1 MMTSTVP
8 DAAEVLLAPISV
20 AAGPSV
26 VARTVSLL
34 GTRVGVRKGAAAWVA
49 SAAVS
54 EVVELMSNPK
64 QASKR
69 GRRRTIRFIDEGARM
84 PKWVNPWRLGYRE
97 EKGKRSLGR
106 KPTQRGTALRR
117 GEAESDADPQDVEFG
132 GEITRLGELRVGGL
146 KTAVL
151 LRFGHGPRD

>member
-34 GTRVGVRKGAAAWVA
+34 GTRVEVRKGAGSGVA

-54 EVVELMSNPK
+54 EVAELMSNPK

-69 GRRRTIRFIDEGARM
+69 GRRRTIRFTDEGVRT
-84 PKWVNPWRLGYRE
+84 PKLVNPARLGHRE
-97 EKGKRSLGR
+97 EK
-106 KPTQRGTALRR
+106 
-117 GEAESDADPQDVEFG
+117 
-132 GEITRLGELRVGGL
+132 
-146 KTAVL
+146 
-151 LRFGHGPRD
+151 